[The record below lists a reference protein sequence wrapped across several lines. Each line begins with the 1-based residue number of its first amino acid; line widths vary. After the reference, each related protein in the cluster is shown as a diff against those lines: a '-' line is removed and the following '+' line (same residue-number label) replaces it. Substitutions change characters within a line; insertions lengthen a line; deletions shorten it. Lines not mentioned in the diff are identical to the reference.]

1 MYAKKLVVNIQDSY
15 NKDLRDKLSRVAP
28 DEQQEEILKDAHLL
42 EAALATDKIVAS
54 MDKEARDS
62 YACVCQQIGEIR
74 DIMWVNPEIEKNS
87 CTGWLKKGAP
97 VEPERQLG
105 YSINR

>member
-1 MYAKKLVVNIQDSY
+1 MHARRLVVQVSNPY
-15 NKDLRDKLSRVAP
+15 HKDLRDKLSHVAP
-28 DEQQEEILKDAHLL
+28 SEQQDEIFKDVHLL

-74 DIMWVNPEIEKNS
+74 DIVWVNPETEEDS

-97 VEPERQLG
+97 TESERKLG
-105 YSINR
+105 YNVNR